1 MLTREELADLYGR
14 LRDRNVLS
22 VYING
27 DQNDP
32 ADRRI
37 WATAVERDLD
47 EERARVDEVMPEAVE
62 EFDAARRLV
71 ADELGR
77 FGAFL
82 PAPGW
87 VGFAT
92 ADELHHGDGVAVP
105 MPTLVRFERGIRVA
119 PYVRALKH
127 ERPVVAAVA
136 DSRRARIFRYHDGV
150 LEEVI
155 DMVADRDFGDLA
167 DSVSSSRG
175 GRFTGARG
183 APGTDTARRLLDISA
198 ARLQA
203 EVLDELERLAGDD
216 GLVVFGGTSEVEA
229 ALARQADRFGDR
241 WTVRAPM
248 HLTMTEAEART
259 EIEVAAS
266 EISRRLQAGLLDE
279 VVDAA
284 RAGGKGCLG
293 VRATKKAL
301 MAGQVDTLLMGRAF
315 RERDPDLADRFVGSA
330 FDRGSAVE
338 ELSADEAE
346 RLDVEG
352 EGVGGRLRFTV

>member
-22 VYING
+22 VYIDG

-37 WATAVERDLD
+37 WATAVDRSLDAERTRL
-47 EERARVDEVMPEAVE
+47 VDATPEALE

-71 ADELGR
+71 DDELAR

-82 PAPGW
+82 RAPGW

-92 ADELHHGDGVAVP
+92 ADELQYGEGVAVP
-105 MPTLVRFERGIRVA
+105 LPTLVRFERGIRAA

-136 DSRRARIFRYHDGV
+136 DSRRARIFRYQDGD

-198 ARLQA
+198 ARLQS
-203 EVLDELERLAGDD
+203 EVLDELARLAGED

-229 ALARQADRFGDR
+229 ALARQAERFGDR
-241 WTVRAPM
+241 WIVRAPM
-248 HLTMTEAEART
+248 HLTMSEAEARA
-259 EIEVAAS
+259 EIEAAAS
-266 EISRRLQAGLLDE
+266 EITRRLQAALLDE

-293 VRATKKAL
+293 IRATKEAL
-301 MAGQVDTLLMGRAF
+301 KAGQVDTLLMSRPF
-315 RERDPDLADRFVGSA
+315 RERDPELADRFVGSA
-330 FDRGSAVE
+330 FDRGSVVE

-346 RLDVEG
+346 RLDAEG
-352 EGVGGRLRFTV
+352 EGVGARLRFTV